1 MNKEFL
7 LKWLALRIFNAKDQV
22 KFLLGKS
29 AVSPDLA
36 KQREL
41 LAVLEALLEKLKQAP
56 DDVPVP
62 KVTSA
67 QAVKMERAEEKEK
80 ALPKRRGRPPKLKEA
95 EVDSEGTRPEDAA

>member
-7 LKWLALRIFNAKDQV
+7 LKWLASRISNAKEQV
-22 KFLLGKS
+22 KFLMANS

-41 LAVLEALLEKLKQAP
+41 LAVYESLLEKLKEAP

-62 KVTSA
+62 KLTSA
-67 QAVKMERAEEKEK
+67 QAVKLEREQEKAQ
-80 ALPKRRGRPPKLKEA
+80 ALPKRRGRPPKVKEA
-95 EVDSEGTRPEDAA
+95 EVDSEGTQTDDTA